1 MREGRSGERVSGRS
15 WLAGVKSLWT
25 RLWVGEA
32 ATGDEASWRSGI
44 DFQKMARELVESAD
58 LANEGGKSG
67 PATVGEAVVD
77 LARTSRRLAE
87 LVLLMMHSNL
97 ALARRV
103 RWLERGVIVIGS
115 LVLAFLGMMFAAL
128 LR

>member
-1 MREGRSGERVSGRS
+1 M
-15 WLAGVKSLWT
+15 
-25 RLWVGEA
+25 GEA

-77 LARTSRRLAE
+77 LARMSRRLSE
-87 LVLLMMHSNL
+87 LVVVIMHSNL
-97 ALARRV
+97 ALERRV

-115 LVLAFLGMMFAAL
+115 LLLAFLGMMFAAL

>member
-1 MREGRSGERVSGRS
+1 M
-15 WLAGVKSLWT
+15 
-25 RLWVGEA
+25 GEA
-32 ATGDEASWRSGI
+32 ASGDEAPWRSDI

-77 LARTSRRLAE
+77 LATTSRRLAE

>member
-1 MREGRSGERVSGRS
+1 MREARSEEKVSGRS

-32 ATGDEASWRSGI
+32 ASGAEAPWRSDI

-58 LANEGGKSG
+58 LANEGAKSG

-77 LARTSRRLAE
+77 LARMSRRLSE
-87 LVLLMMHSNL
+87 LVVVKMHSNL
-97 ALARRV
+97 ALERRV

-115 LVLAFLGMMFAAL
+115 LVLAFLGMIFAAL